1 MVSFLLGLTEE
12 IGHQLKTAMSSKYR
26 NYLWNE
32 NAYVLLTLLYMVR
45 FSYIY
50 FREELSDGLTSLH
63 KMKFNLDSLNP
74 KLLTHRQLSLP

>member
-1 MVSFLLGLTEE
+1 MVSFLLVLTEG

-26 NYLWNE
+26 T
-32 NAYVLLTLLYMVR
+32 LTLLFMVR

-63 KMKFNLDSLNP
+63 KVKFNLDSLNP
-74 KLLTHRQLSLP
+74 KLLSHRQLSLP

>member
-1 MVSFLLGLTEE
+1 MVSFLLVLTEE

-26 NYLWNE
+26 NDLWNE
-32 NAYVLLTLLYMVR
+32 NACVLLTLLFMVR

-74 KLLTHRQLSLP
+74 KLLSHRQLSLP